1 MKNLIQKILKEETES
16 LDNSILNFLKRR
28 VRLETKAIGPYRDT
42 DPIIMKFIVF
52 NLGDDWLTLIDTE
65 SKKDK
70 IGKILNMLES
80 YNVIN
85 LGEYNP
91 KIFDTERQ
99 KVIRTIKHFLNTIE
113 SEQ

>member
-1 MKNLIQKILKEETES
+1 MKNLIHKILKEETES
-16 LDNSILNFLKRR
+16 LDNSILNFLRRR
-28 VRLETKAIGPYRDT
+28 VKLETKSIGPYKDT
-42 DPIIMKFIVF
+42 DPIIMKFIIF
-52 NLGDDWLTLIDTE
+52 NLGDEWLTLRDNE

-91 KIFDTERQ
+91 NIFDTERQ
-99 KVIRTIKHFLNTIE
+99 KVIRTIKYFLNTIE
-113 SEQ
+113 FEQ